1 MLHNFISVCIEAVVG
16 FTQSTYIV
24 FEADG
29 IANIEIGVLSG
40 SIQRDIPLV
49 VTLSERFRALGE
61 QIVTYMPFLIVIKLT
76 KYSSCES

>member
-16 FTQSTYIV
+16 FTQSTYAV

-61 QIVTYMPFLIVIKLT
+61 QIVTYIPFLIVIKLT